1 MWQQE
6 DNQHPKSEEQ
16 RKPLMSSIA
25 RIVNEDKTEDD
36 VDNGSMLIGAKEIH
50 NEDKTETKLMKE
62 GKRDL
67 VQPTQVDIKVDRSNN
82 DYDAKTPQ
90 PGTLGEMKNF
100 SAVKSPHMTDILQS
114 NQVKNEDMSDHLKQ
128 AKEHKE
134 DPQQTELVTSD
145 NRDEMPK
152 PGTTDK
158 GIAKF
163 KAAGKNKT
171 DSLEA
176 NQVKNEGKRGH
187 SHPKEVQK
195 EYKRDHQHSKQVKNE
210 EKDKSHQPKKMK
222 NSVKTEAG
230 TNGIPDE
237 TPKPAVTAKG
247 ISTFTAESKNN
258 TDSLQDNQVK
268 NDEKIGHM
276 QPEAVQK
283 EDKRDHEHPNQVK
296 NQEKGKSPQP
306 GEMQNS
312 VKAESTT
319 SDNPEEMPK
328 TGTVAKGIDLFTVED
343 KNKTGRK
350 QADEVKNEGHLQPK
364 DHTHSK
370 QTKNE
375 DKGKSPQTEGMQ
387 ISVKTESSHSD
398 NPDEM
403 PKPGTA
409 AEMIA
414 TFTAESKNKTEGLQA
429 KKEGKRAHS
438 QPKEVQK
445 ENKIDQEHF
454 KQMKDEDKGKSPQ
467 PGEMQNNVKAES
479 ATIGNLDE
487 IPKPGTAAK
496 RIAAYTNENK
506 NKTDHLQ
513 TTKKKEDKTDHPKY
527 QQTTNDN
534 SNVNQQSKKTE
545 KQEKRYVVQ
554 PTPVDTEHHG
564 KTPKTFS
571 LKGNVSTKT
580 AGFENI
586 ETAMCR
592 GVSKETA
599 KSTAGKFNQ

>member
-1 MWQQE
+1 
-6 DNQHPKSEEQ
+6 
-16 RKPLMSSIA
+16 MSSIA
-25 RIVNEDKTEDD
+25 RTVNEDKTEDD
-36 VDNGSMLIGAKEIH
+36 VDNGSMLMGAKEIH

-100 SAVKSPHMTDILQS
+100 STVKSPHMTDILQS

-152 PGTTDK
+152 PCTTVK

-195 EYKRDHQHSKQVKNE
+195 EDKRDHQHSKQVKNE
-210 EKDKSHQPKKMK
+210 EKDKSHQPEKMK

-237 TPKPAVTAKG
+237 TPKPAVTTKG

-258 TDSLQDNQVK
+258 
-268 NDEKIGHM
+268 
-276 QPEAVQK
+276 
-283 EDKRDHEHPNQVK
+283 KRDHEHPNQVK
-296 NQEKGKSPQP
+296 NQEKGKSCQP

-319 SDNPEEMPK
+319 SDNPEEIPK
-328 TGTVAKGIDLFTVED
+328 TGTVAKGLDLFTVED

-387 ISVKTESSHSD
+387 ISVKTESSHRD

-414 TFTAESKNKTEGLQA
+414 TFRAESKNKTEGLQA
-429 KKEGKRAHS
+429 KKEGKRGHS

-445 ENKIDQEHF
+445 DNKIDQEHF

-487 IPKPGTAAK
+487 IPKPGTSAK
-496 RIAAYTNENK
+496 GIAAYTNENK

-527 QQTTNDN
+527 QQTANDN

-545 KQEKRYVVQ
+545 KQEKRYLVQ
-554 PTPVDTEHHG
+554 PTLVDTEHHG

-571 LKGNVSTKT
+571 LKGNVSTKQ